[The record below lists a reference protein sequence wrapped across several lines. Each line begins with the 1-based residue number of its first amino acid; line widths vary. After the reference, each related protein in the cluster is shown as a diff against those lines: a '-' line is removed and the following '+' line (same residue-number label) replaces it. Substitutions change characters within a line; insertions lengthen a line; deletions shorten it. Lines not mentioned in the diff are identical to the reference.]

1 MHLKFL
7 VLKEDGGPNFNP
19 AGKFFTEDGDNDEY
33 GTLALGFPIAAA
45 TIAAAT
51 IQMQNTKSMYNNT
64 AN

>member
-45 TIAAAT
+45 TI
-51 IQMQNTKSMYNNT
+51 QMQNTKSMYNNT